1 MESKRSWDEYLRFI
15 ELAGE
20 VNTSMPQFVLNKIVL
35 ALNKVSKSV
44 NGSKI
49 LKDFH
54 TKNVDDLRESPALQ
68 ILDSL
73 KKMGGDFY
81 SDPYF
86 KSIPRTRKYNFSLK
100 SVELTPK
107 KLKIIGPSID
117 GN

>member
-1 MESKRSWDEYLRFI
+1 MNTRFI

-49 LKDFH
+49 LILGLSYK
-54 TKNVDDLRESPALQ
+54 KNVDDLRESPALQ

-73 KKMGGDFY
+73 KKMGGDVSY

-107 KLKIIGPSID
+107 NLKSSDPSID